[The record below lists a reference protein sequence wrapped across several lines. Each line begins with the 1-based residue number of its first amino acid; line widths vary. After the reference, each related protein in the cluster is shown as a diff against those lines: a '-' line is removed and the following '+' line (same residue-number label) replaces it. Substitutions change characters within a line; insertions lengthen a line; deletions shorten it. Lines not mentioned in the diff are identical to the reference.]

1 MPLSEEEQRIL
12 HEMEQKLYE
21 NDRAFV
27 DRVRTEG
34 PRSMASRSM
43 RWAVAVFVAG
53 LAILL
58 VAFRTSLL
66 LGTFGLLVMLFGT
79 LIFERSAR
87 QVYGGGARETKDVAG
102 SQRAIGDE
110 LSIMGR
116 RFKSRFR
123 RDR

>member
-12 HEMEQKLYE
+12 QEMEQKLYE
-21 NDRAFV
+21 HDRAFV

-34 PRSMASRSM
+34 PRSAAGRSM
-43 RWAVAVFVAG
+43 RWSVAIFIAG

-58 VAFRTSLL
+58 LSFRNSLL
-66 LGTFGLLVMLFGT
+66 LGTFGFFVMLFAT

-87 QVYGGGARETKDVAG
+87 QVLSGRQGESATAPPRPRSG
-102 SQRAIGDE
+102 SGE
-110 LSIMGR
+110 LSIIGKR
-116 RFKSRFR
+116 IRSRFL

>member
-12 HEMEQKLYE
+12 QEMEQKLYE

-34 PRSMASRSM
+34 PRSAAGRSM
-43 RWAVAVFVAG
+43 RWSVAVFVAG

-58 VAFRTSLL
+58 LAFRTSLL
-66 LGTFGLLVMLFGT
+66 VGTFGFLVMLFAT

-87 QVYGGGARETKDVAG
+87 QVFGGRSHAAPAPPR
-102 SQRAIGDE
+102 SRPLGDE
-110 LSIMGR
+110 LSIIGK
-116 RFKSRFR
+116 RFRSRFW

>member
-1 MPLSEEEQRIL
+1 VPLSEEEQRIL
-12 HEMEQKLYE
+12 QEMEQKLYE

-34 PRSMASRSM
+34 PRSAASRSL
-43 RWAVAVFVAG
+43 RWSIAMFVAG

-58 VAFRTSLL
+58 LSFRSSLL
-66 LGTFGLLVMLFGT
+66 AGTFGFLVMLFGV

-87 QVYGGGARETKDVAG
+87 QLHGSRDGAGQGR
-102 SQRAIGDE
+102 QRPLGDE
-110 LSIMGR
+110 LSIIGR
-116 RFKSRFR
+116 RFRTRFW

>member
-12 HEMEQKLYE
+12 QEMEQKLYE

-34 PRSMASRSM
+34 PRSIASRSM
-43 RWAVAVFVAG
+43 RWSVAVFVAG

-58 VAFRTSLL
+58 LAFRTSLL
-66 LGTFGLLVMLFGT
+66 LGTFGFLVMLFGT

-87 QVYGGGARETKDVAG
+87 QLYGGRDADAKGGQSK
-102 SQRAIGDE
+102 QRAIGDE
-110 LSIMGR
+110 LSIIGR
-116 RFKSRFR
+116 RFRSRFW

>member
-12 HEMEQKLYE
+12 QEMEQKLYE

-34 PRSMASRSM
+34 PRSAAGRSM
-43 RWAVAVFVAG
+43 RWSVAVFVAG

-58 VAFRTSLL
+58 LAFRTSLL
-66 LGTFGLLVMLFGT
+66 LGTFGFLVMLFAS

-87 QVYGGGARETKDVAG
+87 QVYGGRGGDPVAG
-102 SQRAIGDE
+102 GTRQRVIGDE
-110 LSIMGR
+110 LSIIGKR
-116 RFKSRFR
+116 IRSRFWR
-123 RDR
+123 ER

>member
-12 HEMEQKLYE
+12 QEMEQKLYE

-34 PRSMASRSM
+34 PRSAAGRSM
-43 RWAVAVFVAG
+43 RWSVAVFVAG

-58 VAFRTSLL
+58 LAFRTSLL
-66 LGTFGLLVMLFGT
+66 VGTFGFLVMLFGT

-87 QVYGGGARETKDVAG
+87 QAYGGQTGDGAAG
-102 SQRAIGDE
+102 HAKPRALGEE
-110 LSIMGR
+110 LSIIGK
-116 RFKSRFR
+116 RFRSRFW